1 MTAKEKMTAPIASVG
16 ADVEQPSSNKLTNQS
31 IADLPGKG
39 NLQAT
44 NNVENTVKSP
54 NKKNPDDLETVSMM
68 ELYDTAYPPKLPIVD
83 GLLYNGTYLFVGSPK
98 IGKSFFMAQIG
109 YHISKGLPLWGFSVR
124 QGTVLYLAL
133 EDDYARLQKRLSQMF
148 GMEGSE
154 KFYFATKSKSLN
166 DRLERQLVTFV
177 TEHKDARLI
186 IIDTLQKVREVGGDK
201 FSYASDY
208 EIVTKLK
215 AFSDKYGICFLVVH
229 HTRKMESSDSFD
241 MISGTNGL
249 LGAADGAFVMQKEKR
264 TDNKAVLEVA
274 GRDQQDQK
282 LWLNFNRERCVWE
295 LTTGRDQQDQK
306 LWLNFNRERCVWELT
321 KTETEL
327 WKEPE
332 DPLLEKIKEL
342 VTETTPEWA
351 GTATEL
357 VEVLQVEMQPN
368 ALSRKLNVSLERL
381 ILEYGIQ
388 YKTERGHDGRKI
400 RLTFVGKQGACGSI
414 AGGNAA
420 ERVITKI
427 KCQPGTIDS
436 GVWNPV

>member
-1 MTAKEKMTAPIASVG
+1 MTEKMKTTAPVSSVG
-16 ADVEQPSSNKLTNQS
+16 ADGGQPNVKKHNEIIANSQEQINQ
-31 IADLPGKG
+31 
-39 NLQAT
+39 QAT
-44 NNVENTVKSP
+44 
-54 NKKNPDDLETVSMM
+54 KNPEKSGNDGLHTMSMP
-68 ELYDTAYPPKLPIVD
+68 ELHDTAFVPRVPIVD
-83 GLLYNGTYLFVGSPK
+83 GFLYGGTYLFVGAPK
-98 IGKSFFMAQIG
+98 VGKSFFMAQLA
-109 YHISKGLPLWGFSVR
+109 YHVAMGIPLWDYPVR
-124 QGTVLYLAL
+124 KGTVLYLAL

-154 KFYFATKSKSLN
+154 NFYFATKSKSLN
-166 DRLERQLVTFV
+166 DGLEKQLVTFV

-295 LTTGRDQQDQK
+295 LT
-306 LWLNFNRERCVWELT
+306 

-327 WKEPE
+327 WKESE
-332 DPLLEKIKEL
+332 DPVLEKIKEL
-342 VTETTPEWA
+342 VTETAPEWA

-400 RLTFVGKQGACGSI
+400 RLAFVGKQA
-414 AGGNAA
+414 
-420 ERVITKI
+420 
-427 KCQPGTIDS
+427 
-436 GVWNPV
+436 

>member
-44 NNVENTVKSP
+44 NNAEHTAKSA

-68 ELYDTAYPPKLPIVD
+68 ELYDTAYSPKLLIVD
-83 GLLYNGTYLFVGSPK
+83 GLLYNGTYLFVGAPK
-98 IGKSFFMAQIG
+98 IGKTFFMAQIG

-124 QGTVLYLAL
+124 QGTVLYLVL

-148 GMEGSE
+148 EMEGSE
-154 KFYFATKSKSLN
+154 NFYFVTKSKSLN
-166 DRLERQLVTFV
+166 DGLEKQLVTFV

-186 IIDTLQKVREVGGDK
+186 IIDTLQKVREVGVDK

-215 AFSDKYGICFLVVH
+215 AFIDKYGICFLVVH
-229 HTRKMESSDSFD
+229 HTRKMESTDSFD

-249 LGAADGAFVMQKEKR
+249 LGAFVMPKEKR

-295 LTTGRDQQDQK
+295 LT
-306 LWLNFNRERCVWELT
+306 

-332 DPLLEKIKEL
+332 DPVLEKIKEL
-342 VTETTPEWA
+342 VTETMPEWV

-388 YKTERGHDGRKI
+388 YKAERGHDGRKI
-400 RLTFVGKQGACGSI
+400 RLAFVGKQ
-414 AGGNAA
+414 
-420 ERVITKI
+420 V
-427 KCQPGTIDS
+427 
-436 GVWNPV
+436 